1 MDQKRLAPLGLLRA
15 ISTTA
20 MAVALFVVFLVAPRE
35 ASMGDLQRIF
45 YFHVSSAWVGY
56 LALFVAFVGSVLF
69 LMQRALR
76 WDRLAF
82 CSVEIGLVF
91 MTGAIITGSIWA
103 KATWGVWWT
112 WEPRLTTSAVLWA
125 IYASYMTLR
134 RAMEDQGRRARV
146 AAVYSVL
153 GFVSVPINFMAIRWW
168 RTVHPLVFEG
178 GSSNLTPAM
187 LATLIFSVATFTLL
201 YATLLVY
208 RLRLERM
215 SEQIQHL
222 MQGALD
228 RP

>member
-1 MDQKRLAPLGLLRA
+1 MGQKRFALSDWLRA
-15 ISTTA
+15 ISAMA
-20 MAVALFVVFLVAPRE
+20 MAVALFVVFLVVPRE
-35 ASMGDLQRIF
+35 AVMGDLQRIF

-69 LMQRALR
+69 LSRRELR
-76 WDRLAF
+76 WDRLAL

-91 MTGAIITGSIWA
+91 MTEAIITGSIWA

-134 RAMEDQGRRARV
+134 RAMEDQSRRARV
-146 AAVYSVL
+146 AAVYGVL

-168 RTVHPLVFEG
+168 RTVHPLVFDSG
-178 GSSNLTPAM
+178 GSNLSPAM

-201 YATLLVY
+201 YSTLLSY
-208 RLRLERM
+208 RLGLERM
-215 SEQIQHL
+215 SEQVQQL
-222 MQGALD
+222 M
-228 RP
+228 RR